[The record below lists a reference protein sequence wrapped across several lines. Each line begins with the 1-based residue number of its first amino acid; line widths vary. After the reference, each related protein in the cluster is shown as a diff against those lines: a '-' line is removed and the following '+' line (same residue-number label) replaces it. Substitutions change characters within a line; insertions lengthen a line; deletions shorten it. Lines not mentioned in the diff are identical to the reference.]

1 MSATSPSSVRSILD
15 RLLAD
20 GSARAVGDAGRPGM
34 GEAGLGRAG
43 TLGMLAALMG
53 GRRRALSRNALLLG
67 GLGALSKVAL
77 DAWSRSGAA
86 KRQPALVELGED
98 AEAERRATTLLHAM
112 VAAAKADGHVDEEE
126 ESAIAA
132 EMEDLPEAAR
142 DLMRAALAGTLA
154 PEEIAA
160 RVEGGQEAREVY
172 AASALLSGR
181 DHPGEVAHLDRL
193 ARALG
198 LSEAEA
204 HEIEAGLA
212 TV

>member
-1 MSATSPSSVRSILD
+1 
-15 RLLAD
+15 
-20 GSARAVGDAGRPGM
+20 
-34 GEAGLGRAG
+34 
-43 TLGMLAALMG
+43 MG

-67 GLGALSKVAL
+67 GLGGLGALGKVAF

-86 KRQPALVELGED
+86 TREPTLADLGED

-132 EMEDLPEAAR
+132 EMEDLPEAAQS
-142 DLMRAALAGTLA
+142 LMRAAMAGTLA

-160 RVEGGQEAREVY
+160 RVGGGQEAREVY

-198 LSEAEA
+198 LTEAEA
-204 HEIEAGLA
+204 REIEAGLA
-212 TV
+212 AI

>member
-1 MSATSPSSVRSILD
+1 MDTTSPPSARSVLD
-15 RLLAD
+15 RLL
-20 GSARAVGDAGRPGM
+20 GGGPRPAGA
-34 GEAGLGRAG
+34 AGP
-43 TLGMLAALMG
+43 TSLAMALMG

-67 GLGALSKVAL
+67 GLGALGKIAY
-77 DAWSRSGAA
+77 DAWLRSGAA
-86 KRQPALVELGED
+86 KGQPPLAELGED

-112 VAAAKADGHVDEEE
+112 VAAAKADGHLDEEE

-142 DLMRAALAGTLA
+142 NLMRSALTGTLA
-154 PEEIAA
+154 PEQIAT

-181 DHPGEVAHLDRL
+181 DHPGEADHLDRL

-198 LSEAEA
+198 LTEADA
-204 HEIEAGLA
+204 REIEAGLA
-212 TV
+212 AI

>member
-1 MSATSPSSVRSILD
+1 MGTTSPSSVRSVLD
-15 RLLAD
+15 HMLGDELAPSD
-20 GSARAVGDAGRPGM
+20 APARGGAAPF
-34 GEAGLGRAG
+34 GL
-43 TLGMLAALMG
+43 LAALRG

-67 GLGALSKVAL
+67 GLGALGKVAF
-77 DAWSRSGAA
+77 DAWARSGATGG
-86 KRQPALVELGED
+86 QPPLADIGEE

-112 VAAAKADGHVDEEE
+112 VAAAKADGHLDEEE

-142 DLMRAALAGTLA
+142 NLMRAALAGTPA

-160 RVEGGQEAREVY
+160 RVDGGQEAREVY

-204 HEIEAGLA
+204 REIEAGLA
-212 TV
+212 TI

>member
-1 MSATSPSSVRSILD
+1 MVDASARSLLA

-20 GSARAVGDAGRPGM
+20 GPSSPGRGRAVGLL
-34 GEAGLGRAG
+34 GL
-43 TLGMLAALMG
+43 LA
-53 GRRRALSRNALLLG
+53 GRRRVLARNAVLIG
-67 GLGALSKVAL
+67 GLAVLGRLAVLALAR
-77 DAWSRSGAA
+77 DGAA
-86 KRQPALVELGED
+86 APLAD
-98 AEAERRATTLLHAM
+98 AQDSEAERRATTLLHAM

-142 DLMRAALAGTLA
+142 NLMRQALASPLS

-181 DHPGEVAHLDRL
+181 EHPGEVDHLDRL

-204 HEIEAGLA
+204 RAIEDDLHH
-212 TV
+212 V